1 MNHKYQKLISTC
13 ANYIANLLN
22 DNMKAGI
29 LKENIEIYE
38 PVTVTT
44 DFGNTTQTWQRFY
57 TTRAAV
63 MHNGGTRLN
72 QNDEIFYPNNKTFI
86 VRHYVPVVEKMR
98 IHYQGKKYQ
107 ITSIIPN
114 KYFNDKE
121 IYTTLVNE

>member
-1 MNHKYQKLISTC
+1 
-13 ANYIANLLN
+13 
-22 DNMKAGI
+22 MKAGI

-57 TTRAAV
+57 TTRASV
-63 MHNGGTRLN
+63 LHNGGTRLN

-107 ITSIIPN
+107 ITSIVPN
-114 KYFNDKE
+114 KWYNDKE

>member
-1 MNHKYQKLISTC
+1 MNHKSQKLISTC

-57 TTRAAV
+57 TTRASV
-63 MHNGGTRLN
+63 LHNGGTRLN

-98 IHYQGKKYQ
+98 IHYQGKMYQ

>member
-1 MNHKYQKLISTC
+1 MNHKSQKLISTC

-22 DNMKAGI
+22 YNMKAGI

-57 TTRAAV
+57 TTRASV
-63 MHNGGTRLN
+63 LHNGGTRLN

-107 ITSIIPN
+107 ITSIVPN
-114 KYFNDKE
+114 KWYNDKE

>member
-1 MNHKYQKLISTC
+1 
-13 ANYIANLLN
+13 
-22 DNMKAGI
+22 MKAGI

-98 IHYQGKKYQ
+98 IKFQGKMYQ

-114 KYFNDKE
+114 KYYNDKE

>member
-1 MNHKYQKLISTC
+1 MNHKSQKLTSIC
-13 ANYIANLLN
+13 ASYIANLLN
-22 DNMKAGI
+22 NNMKAGI
-29 LKENIEIYE
+29 LKEHIEIYE

-57 TTRAAV
+57 TTRASV
-63 MHNGGTRLN
+63 LHNGGTRLN

-98 IHYQGKKYQ
+98 IHYQGKMYQ
-107 ITSIIPN
+107 ITSIVPN
-114 KYFNDKE
+114 KYYNDKE

>member
-1 MNHKYQKLISTC
+1 MNHKSQKLTSIC

-44 DFGNTTQTWQRFY
+44 DFGNTTQTWKRFY
-57 TTRAAV
+57 TTRASV
-63 MHNGGTRLN
+63 LHNGGTRLN

-114 KYFNDKE
+114 RYYNDKE

>member
-1 MNHKYQKLISTC
+1 MNHKSQKLTSIC

-29 LKENIEIYE
+29 LKEHIEIYE

-57 TTRAAV
+57 TTRASV
-63 MHNGGTRLN
+63 LHNGGTRLN

-98 IHYQGKKYQ
+98 IKFQGKMYQ

-114 KYFNDKE
+114 KWYNDKE

>member
-1 MNHKYQKLISTC
+1 MNHKSQKLTSIC

-44 DFGNTTQTWQRFY
+44 DFGNTTQTWQRVY

-63 MHNGGTRLN
+63 LHNGGTRLN

-98 IHYQGKKYQ
+98 IHFQGKKYQ

-114 KYFNDKE
+114 KWYNDKE

>member
-1 MNHKYQKLISTC
+1 MNHKYQKLTSTC

-38 PVTVTT
+38 PVTFTT
-44 DFGNTTQTWQRFY
+44 DFGDTKQTWKRFY

-63 MHNGGTRLN
+63 LHNGGTRIN